1 MGTWEEE
8 PSRLQA
14 GGSQASS
21 RAAHL
26 GVGMGGSREAVT
38 C

>member
-1 MGTWEEE
+1 MGRWEEE
-8 PSRLQA
+8 LSRLQA
-14 GGSQASS
+14 GGSQAGS

-26 GVGMGGSREAVT
+26 GVGMGGSQEAVT